1 MKVQKSFILAILLTT
16 VLVIVFFLQN
26 NNYSDKK
33 EYLKLFPELNEKI
46 DNIYKIE
53 VINSESSIHLLKKDN
68 EWNLP
73 SYNNY
78 PVAQKKINNFLL
90 NIVSLKTVDKK
101 TNDPENHKKL
111 GLSLP
116 IAEGSNRFRIFDNNK
131 ELLADFI
138 IGKKSNQNEDLSY
151 IRNISSSVTWLFKND
166 IKFFNTELNWS
177 EESILRIARWRIKS
191 VKIQSMDKKDKNIF
205 ISKNKYSDQMYTLKG
220 ISDKY
225 ELASA
230 YSISSY
236 TSLLESLK
244 KTDIKLFSDKF
255 KLIKRIKYQTFDGID
270 VSIDLYNINGEIYSH
285 FSIISDSLIREELD
299 EDEPVIVG
307 LPKMK
312 TYDDIKKEVN
322 KYSYISNWLYKL
334 NDDVNKE
341 FLKPFSALV
350 KKKEANKTKP

>member
-1 MKVQKSFILAILLTT
+1 M
-16 VLVIVFFLQN
+16 
-26 NNYSDKK
+26 
-33 EYLKLFPELNEKI
+33 
-46 DNIYKIE
+46 
-53 VINSESSIHLLKKDN
+53 
-68 EWNLP
+68 P

-101 TNDPENHKKL
+101 TNNPENHKKL

-191 VKIQSMDKKDKNIF
+191 IKIQSIDEKNKNIF

-220 ISDKY
+220 IPDKY
-225 ELASA
+225 ELAST

-244 KTDIKLFSDKF
+244 KTDIKLFSDNF

-270 VSIDLYNINGEIYSH
+270 VSIDLYNINGDIYSN
-285 FSIISDSLIREELD
+285 FSIISDSLIREELA

-341 FLKPFSALV
+341 FLKPFSTLV
-350 KKKEANKTKP
+350 KKKETNKTKP

>member
-1 MKVQKSFILAILLTT
+1 MKVQKSFILAILLTI
-16 VLVIVFFLQN
+16 VLVIVFLLQN

-33 EYLKLFPELNEKI
+33 EYLKLFPALDEKI

-53 VINSESSIHLLKKDN
+53 LINSENSIHLLKKSN
-68 EWNLP
+68 EWYLP
-73 SYNNY
+73 SYKNY
-78 PVAQKKINNFLL
+78 PVAQNKINNFLL

-101 TNDPENHKKL
+101 TSNAENHKKL

-116 IAEGSNRFRIFDNNK
+116 VVEGSNRFRIFDNNK

-138 IGKKSNQNEDLSY
+138 IGKKSNQNEDFSY
-151 IRNISSSVTWLFKND
+151 IRNINSKVSWLFKNE

-191 VKIQSMDKKDKNIF
+191 IKIQSMDKKDKNIF

-220 ISDKY
+220 IPDKY
-225 ELASA
+225 ELATT

-244 KTDIKLFSDKF
+244 KTDIKLFSDKY
-255 KLIKRIKYQTFDGID
+255 KLIKKIKYQTFDGID
-270 VSIDLYNINGEIYSH
+270 VSIDLYNINGDIYSH
-285 FSIISDSLIREELD
+285 FNVISDNLIREELSD
-299 EDEPVIVG
+299 DEPVIVG

-312 TYDDIKKEVN
+312 SYDDIKKEVN
-322 KYSYISNWLYKL
+322 KYSYISNWLYRL

>member
-1 MKVQKSFILAILLTT
+1 KKSFILAILLTF

-33 EYLKLFPELNEKI
+33 EYLKLFPALNEKI

-53 VINSESSIHLLKKDN
+53 VVNSENSIHLLKKNN
-68 EWNLP
+68 EWYLP

-78 PVAQKKINNFLL
+78 PVAQNKINSFLL

-101 TNDPENHKKL
+101 TNNPENHKKL

-116 IAEGSNRFRIFDNNK
+116 LAEGSNRFRIFDNNK

-138 IGKKSNQNEDLSY
+138 IGKKSNQNEDFSY
-151 IRNISSSVTWLFKND
+151 IRNIDSSITWLFKSD
-166 IKFFNTELNWS
+166 IKFFNTELDWA
-177 EESILRIARWRIKS
+177 EESILRIARWRVKS
-191 VKIQSMDKKDKNIF
+191 IKIQSIEKKDKNIF

-220 ISDKY
+220 IPDKY
-225 ELASA
+225 ELAST

-244 KTDIKLFSDKF
+244 KTDIKLFSDNF

-270 VSIDLYNINGEIYSH
+270 VSIDLYNINEDIYSH
-285 FSIISDSLIREELD
+285 FSIISDSLIREELA

-312 TYDDIKKEVN
+312 SYDDIKKEVN
-322 KYSYISNWLYKL
+322 KYSYISNWLYRL
-334 NDDVNKE
+334 NGDVNKE
-341 FLKPFSALV
+341 FLKPFSALI
-350 KKKEANKTKP
+350 KKKEINKTKP

>member
-1 MKVQKSFILAILLTT
+1 MLSKFINLKSFNIKKNKKTIQKKLKFLIKEKNQLNQSLNQTYQDKYDLKKIKGKKNFRLIGMGGSVLGSQAIYN
-16 VLVIVFFLQN
+16 FLR
-26 NNYSDKK
+26 
-33 EYLKLFPELNEKI
+33 EKI
-46 DNIYKIE
+46 
-53 VINSESSIHLLKKDN
+53 KKN
-68 EWNLP
+68 FFF
-73 SYNNY
+73 
-78 PVAQKKINNFLL
+78 INNL
-90 NIVSLKTVDKK
+90 V
-101 TNDPENHKKL
+101 
-111 GLSLP
+111 
-116 IAEGSNRFRIFDNNK
+116 
-131 ELLADFI
+131 
-138 IGKKSNQNEDLSY
+138 
-151 IRNISSSVTWLFKND
+151 SVTKE
-166 IKFFNTELNWS
+166 IEKKKFTNLIISKSGNTLETISNAN
-177 EESILRIARWRIKS
+177 ILIN
-191 VKIQSMDKKDKNIF
+191 KKDKNIF

-220 ISDKY
+220 IPDKY

-244 KTDIKLFSDKF
+244 KTDIKLFSDNF

-270 VSIDLYNINGEIYSH
+270 VSIDLYNINGDIYSN
-285 FSIISDSLIREELD
+285 FSIISDSLIREELA